1 MTAATTARTLVRTAL
16 RGSLAQIRHVRAVPP
31 GAAEGTV
38 AAVYAASERE
48 FGLLAPPL
56 ALHSPAPEA
65 LAACWLMLRETLLA
79 DGRVSRAAKE
89 AVATGVSRDNSCPY
103 CVDVHRA
110 QVRTLPPDDAAG
122 RLSAWARRGGPRPF
136 PDEDAPEVIGVAVTF
151 HYLNRMVNL
160 FLRDSPVPPLAPA
173 ALRGGMLRA
182 VSRVTR
188 PPAPGAP
195 APGDSLGLLPA
206 APLPPDLAWAAGRP
220 AVAGAFARAAA
231 AADAAGDRSVPE
243 PVRRLVLDA
252 LADAADGP
260 PDHPG
265 PLRAE
270 AAADGLPPTL
280 RPAGR
285 LALLTA
291 LASYRAGPDA
301 VAAFRACRP
310 GDRPLIELTSWAA
323 FTAARRAGARLA
335 LR

>member
-1 MTAATTARTLVRTAL
+1 MRTLVRTAL

-31 GAAEGTV
+31 GAAEGLV
-38 AAVYAASERE
+38 ATVYAASERE

-56 ALHSPAPEA
+56 ALHSPAPES

-89 AVATGVSRDNSCPY
+89 ALATGVSRENSCPY

-122 RLSAWARRGGPRPF
+122 RLAAWARRGGPRPF

-160 FLRDSPVPPLAPA
+160 FLGDSPVPPLAPA

-188 PPAPGAP
+188 PGTP

-231 AADAAGDRSVPE
+231 AADAAGERSVPE
-243 PVRRLVLDA
+243 PVRRLVHDRLAA
-252 LADAADGP
+252 LADGP
-260 PDHPG
+260 PPG
-265 PLRAE
+265 PGADRPE
-270 AAADGLPPTL
+270 AAADDLPPTL

-301 VAAFRACRP
+301 VAAFRAGRP

>member
-1 MTAATTARTLVRTAL
+1 MTAATAARTLVRTAL

-38 AAVYAASERE
+38 ATVYAASERE

-56 ALHSPAPEA
+56 ALHSPAPES

-136 PDEDAPEVIGVAVTF
+136 PDEDAPEVVGVAVTF

-220 AVAGAFARAAA
+220 AVAGP
-231 AADAAGDRSVPE
+231 SP
-243 PVRRLVLDA
+243 
-252 LADAADGP
+252 GP
-260 PDHPG
+260 P
-265 PLRAE
+265 R
-270 AAADGLPPTL
+270 PPTPRATARCRSPYADWSTTPWPT
-280 RPAGR
+280 RPPGR
-285 LALLTA
+285 RTA
-291 LASYRAGPDA
+291 PDPSGP
-301 VAAFRACRP
+301 RPRRTACR
-310 GDRPLIELTSWAA
+310 RHC
-323 FTAARRAGARLA
+323 ARRAGWPC
-335 LR
+335 